1 MIPLGGLVLFIP
13 LTVGGLEIPL
23 RPDAMPQSGHEHRMT
38 QFHGLVPRCPIA
50 LLLLD
55 AWGRAWPV
63 DRLLT
68 VVLILIISAQILWI
82 HACIVDGCGRIE
94 N

>member
-1 MIPLGGLVLFIP
+1 MLPLGGLVLFIP

-68 VVLILIISAQILWI
+68 VVLIPIILAQIISF
-82 HACIVDGCGRIE
+82 HARIVDVCGGIE